1 MPSASTTRPATGAG
15 AGAHARAPSSSSS
28 SSLSAAGG
36 TGLMPFISGA
46 GAASSPLLLSRLG
59 TGMGSRATTPAMAAT
74 ASASAST
81 STGAAAAA
89 AAATAAALPDPAKG
103 LALLTHETL
112 PVLEQAGMAYFDA
125 VEAKDASQAMLQ
137 GELQDTCC
145 MGGNAQ
151 GAFDAAL
158 AATLH
163 TLSEYGLAR
172 MPLQPTAPPESPA
185 ALVEDVQVEYERRE
199 RVREGASLVQS
210 VLRQNT

>member
-1 MPSASTTRPATGAG
+1 
-15 AGAHARAPSSSSS
+15 
-28 SSLSAAGG
+28 
-36 TGLMPFISGA
+36 
-46 GAASSPLLLSRLG
+46 
-59 TGMGSRATTPAMAAT
+59 MGSRATTPAMAAT

-81 STGAAAAA
+81 STGAAA